1 MCTTEFA
8 LSHVLPMLAKY
19 MNNIMVYT
27 DSLFVLI
34 NVLMINSFMAQIAYP
49 IVRIQILHYIE
60 GNAYNVAKL
69 DCMKKTKLV

>member
-60 GNAYNVAKL
+60 GNAYNAAKL